1 MEEAVFYFKC
11 WGLASDKDGNLDY
24 GYIQMAAKGENNT
37 NIKIKKDILEEI
49 KDTYRKVLANMISR
63 NPKELIEVTK
73 EEYIQA
79 VEESEE
85 E

>member
-24 GYIQMAAKGENNT
+24 GYIKMAAKGENQT
-37 NIKIKKDILEEI
+37 NIKIKDSILEEI
-49 KDTYRKVLANMISR
+49 KDTYKKVLANMMSK
-63 NPKELIEVTK
+63 NPEELINVTK

-79 VEESEE
+79 VGESEDE
-85 E
+85 